1 MVFCPPGFDLEVVV
15 PLLVLLDYEGFD
27 FVVFLWIMAG
37 KHLVRCQRRSGAPL
51 VSPLLSV

>member
-1 MVFCPPGFDLEVVV
+1 MFCFLGLDAVVV
-15 PLLVLLDYEGFD
+15 VSLLVLLDYKGFG

-37 KHLVRCQRRSGAPL
+37 KHPVRCQRRSGAPL

>member
-1 MVFCPPGFDLEVVV
+1 VS
-15 PLLVLLDYEGFD
+15 LLVLLDYEGFD

-51 VSPLLSV
+51 VSSVAVLAGSSKTSM